1 MVAPFADSHLLDLA
15 RRARRRPAV
24 TLVTAVSIVLPF
36 VAALAG
42 AAAYAAAPAAAVL
55 PSTRDHSPLVSATA
69 RLLVL
74 LLSFGVMSLLAW
86 LWVARVEQRPF
97 RTLGF
102 ERSAGGPAL
111 RGLLLGLT
119 MFAAVAAVL
128 AVLGLATTTG
138 RPADPAVLAAVGAT
152 CVGWAVQG
160 SAEEIVFRG
169 MLLQSVALR
178 FGAGAGVAVS
188 AVVFTLLHVL
198 NPGFTVLAALNLFLV
213 GVFLGRYALRAGS
226 LWGVCAWHAA
236 WNWAQANVLG
246 YSVSGLGADRATG
259 RITIIDVTETGPD
272 WLTGG
277 AFGPEAGLVTTA
289 VLACGIAVQWVRKPP
304 GGRLAG

>member
-1 MVAPFADSHLLDLA
+1 M
-15 RRARRRPAV
+15 
-24 TLVTAVSIVLPF
+24 LPF

-42 AAAYAAAPAAAVL
+42 TAGYAAAVL
-55 PSTRDHSPLVSATA
+55 PATRDLSPLGSATA

-102 ERSAGGPAL
+102 ERPSGGPAV

-119 MFAAVAAVL
+119 MFGAVAAVL
-128 AVLGLATTTG
+128 AVLGFTTTTG
-138 RPADPAVLAAVGAT
+138 GAADPAVLAAVGTT

-178 FGAGAGVAVS
+178 FGPRAGVAVS
-188 AVVFTLLHVL
+188 AMVFTLLHGL
-198 NPGFTVLAALNLFLV
+198 NPGFTGLAALNLFLV
-213 GVFLGRYALRAGS
+213 GVFLGWYALRAGS
-226 LWGVCAWHAA
+226 LWGVCGWHAA
-236 WNWAQANVLG
+236 WNWVQANVLG
-246 YSVSGLGADRATG
+246 YSVSGLGDRATA
-259 RITIIDVTETGPD
+259 RITVIDVTETGPD

-277 AFGPEAGLVTTA
+277 RFGPEAGLVTTA
-289 VLACGIAVQWVRKPP
+289 VLACGIAVLSVRRRP
-304 GGRLAG
+304 GTRRVAR